1 MVKGKALKLAISFD
15 DVKSAAQVIKGV
27 ANRTPVITSRT
38 VNELTGYEVYFKCE
52 NLQRIGAFKF
62 RGAYNALSR
71 LSAAE
76 KAGGVVT
83 HSSGNHA
90 QGIALAAKLLGISA
104 TIAMPTDAPASKLAA
119 TRGYGAEVVL
129 YDRLSQ
135 DRADVSAQLVQE
147 RGLTM
152 IHPYDHPHIM
162 AGQGTAALELL
173 EEVPDLNVLVA
184 PIGGGGLLSGC
195 ATAAKALAP
204 DIHIY
209 GVETENSNDWWQ
221 SFRRGERVKIP
232 PPDTIADGIRTQQPG
247 ELTYPVIREKV
258 AEILLVSETQVIE
271 AVRFML
277 LRLKVLVEPTGA
289 VAPAAV
295 FQKIV
300 GPPGRKVGVIIS
312 GGNVDADLLAQLL
325 LPVSDSLG
333 QN

>member
-1 MVKGKALKLAISFD
+1 MLRPAI
-15 DVKSAAQVIKGV
+15 
-27 ANRTPVITSRT
+27 
-38 VNELTGYEVYFKCE
+38 
-52 NLQRIGAFKF
+52 
-62 RGAYNALSR
+62 
-71 LSAAE
+71 
-76 KAGGVVT
+76 
-83 HSSGNHA
+83 
-90 QGIALAAKLLGISA
+90 
-104 TIAMPTDAPASKLAA
+104 AA
-119 TRGYGAEVVL
+119 TRGYGAEVWL
-129 YDRLSQ
+129 YDRSTKTALRFSPTG
-135 DRADVSAQLVQE
+135 AE
-147 RGLTM
+147 RSLTM

-173 EEVPDLNVLVA
+173 EEVPDLDVLVA

-204 DIHIY
+204 NIHIF

-271 AVRFML
+271 AVRFIL

-295 FQKIV
+295 FQKMV